1 MFAFS
6 LLLALTLIFLNVT
19 LMTSVHGFGSN
30 NVPPEIAKVRNR
42 SKIAFDR
49 THEYCKCPTI
59 CTFVEKISLSTV
71 LASCK
76 KKVGRP
82 K

>member
-30 NVPPEIAKVRNR
+30 NVPPEIAKVR
-42 SKIAFDR
+42 SV
-49 THEYCKCPTI
+49 Y
-59 CTFVEKISLSTV
+59 V
-71 LASCK
+71 LPMSARMRLH
-76 KKVGRP
+76 VVPLRAHDATYA
-82 K
+82 